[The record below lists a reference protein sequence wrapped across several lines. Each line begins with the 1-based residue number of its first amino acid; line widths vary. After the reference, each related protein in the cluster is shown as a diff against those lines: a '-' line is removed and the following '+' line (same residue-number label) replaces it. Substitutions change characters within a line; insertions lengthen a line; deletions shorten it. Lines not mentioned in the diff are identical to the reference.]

1 MNAFVIEVDNGNN
14 LETVSKELQDLE
26 GIYDAAYGGD
36 SVVMLV
42 KAMDGVRIAGGIF
55 VAALSVLAIFLIS
68 NTIKSAIY
76 SRNSE
81 ISIMRNVGAT
91 NGFIKMPFMIEG
103 MMIGVIGAILPI
115 LLTIFGYSYVYNAL
129 NGVLLIPMFRMQ
141 PVIPFAVY
149 VSLALLATGMIVG
162 MLGSFFAVNKYLRWK
177 R

>member
-1 MNAFVIEVDNGNN
+1 
-14 LETVSKELQDLE
+14 
-26 GIYDAAYGGD
+26 
-36 SVVMLV
+36 
-42 KAMDGVRIAGGIF
+42 
-55 VAALSVLAIFLIS
+55 
-68 NTIKSAIY
+68 
-76 SRNSE
+76 
-81 ISIMRNVGAT
+81 MRNVGAT